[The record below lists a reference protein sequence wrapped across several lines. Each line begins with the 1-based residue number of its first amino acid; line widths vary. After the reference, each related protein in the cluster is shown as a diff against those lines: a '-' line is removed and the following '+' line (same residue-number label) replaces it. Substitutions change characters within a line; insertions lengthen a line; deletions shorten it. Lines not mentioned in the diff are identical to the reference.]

1 MCIIISLLFDVALE
15 LAVDGVDALAF
26 LEGNSHF
33 MLCIMTSAVRI
44 FEISNR
50 IE

>member
-1 MCIIISLLFDVALE
+1 
-15 LAVDGVDALAF
+15 
-26 LEGNSHF
+26 
-33 MLCIMTSAVRI
+33 MTSAVRI

>member
-1 MCIIISLLFDVALE
+1 MTAE
-15 LAVDGVDALAF
+15 DG
-26 LEGNSHF
+26 GGSS
-33 MLCIMTSAVRI
+33 SAVRI